1 MRAKLDVDTLIKVIL
16 VLVVVWLA
24 LQIVEAF
31 AGTLSYIL
39 GPFSNLLGLIVLV
52 ILVLWLLDR
61 I

>member
-24 LQIVEAF
+24 LQIFEEFV
-31 AGTLSYIL
+31 GTLSYIL